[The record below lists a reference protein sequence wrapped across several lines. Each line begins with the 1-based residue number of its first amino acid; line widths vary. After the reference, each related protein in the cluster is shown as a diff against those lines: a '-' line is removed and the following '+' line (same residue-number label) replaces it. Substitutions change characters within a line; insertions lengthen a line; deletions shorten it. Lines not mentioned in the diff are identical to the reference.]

1 MTILESHR
9 ILIGACGWL
18 HDNWQDTYYPE
29 DLPQDWYLGYY
40 ANEFPVVQV
49 GETEWAQ
56 GGDVEE
62 WLAETDELP
71 VFICEIPLQDFSEDL
86 LAKAEKYLTDAS
98 KMAERCIGI
107 ICRVNNSVST
117 QELKEVLQACQAIA
131 PTVLAM
137 EDMPSTVQTLLN
149 ELTINPLWDKPEADA
164 DNGGKIYVARLDAS
178 KTKLPDLRKSMETL
192 LTKQSGK
199 TQLALLIDGEKPD
212 VEIIKQAK
220 VMLDLI

>member
-18 HDNWQDTYYPE
+18 HDNWQDTFYPE

-49 GETEWAQ
+49 GVNEWQQ

-71 VFICEIPLQDFSEDL
+71 VFVCEIPLQDFNEDF
-86 LAKAEKYLTDAS
+86 LAKADKYLTAAS

-107 ICRVNNSVST
+107 ICRINNAVSE
-117 QELKEVLQACQAIA
+117 QELKELLQACQAIA

-137 EDMPSTVQTLLN
+137 EDMPATVQTLIN
-149 ELTINPLWDKPEADA
+149 ELAINPLWDKPEADA
-164 DNGGKIYVARLDAS
+164 DSGGALYIARLDAS
-178 KTKLPDLRKSMETL
+178 KLPELRKSMENL
-192 LTKQSGK
+192 LAKESDE
-199 TQLALLIDGEKPD
+199 TQLVLLIGGEKP
-212 VEIIKQAK
+212 EAEFIKQAK